1 MSNSIVMQFE
11 LLKTINAGQIQNG
24 YNPIYDSNNNAYF
37 LNPCRMLLVN
47 NMTNAPL
54 MFSNDGVNDKFSVPA
69 NTSIIFDFCTNK
81 TVQEGAFVTEDTRLF
96 VKTRYTGV
104 FPTSGDVDVTVIYGE
119 DY

>member
-1 MSNSIVMQFE
+1 MSNSIVMDFE
-11 LLKTINAGQIQNG
+11 LLKTINFAAIQNG
-24 YNPIYDSNNNAYF
+24 YNPITDVNGNAYF

-69 NTSIIFDFCTNK
+69 NTSIIFDLCTNK
-81 TVQEGAFVTEDTRLF
+81 TVEQGAFVPERTRLF
-96 VKTRYTGV
+96 VKTRYAGT
-104 FPTSGDVDVTVIYGE
+104 FPTSGDVDVSSIFGE